1 MKNSRNYHDQVNIDN
16 VQKLRTLQEQLPS
29 FCRQF
34 FRGIEPTTASRT
46 RIAYAYDLGVFFE
59 FLHTHNSVCRKM
71 EITEFPLSLLDQ
83 IGREDIE
90 EYLEYLSYYRYLVL
104 PLKVISLLNHIYM
117 ENYCMES

>member
-1 MKNSRNYHDQVNIDN
+1 MKNSRNYHDQVNIEN
-16 VQKLRTLQEQLPS
+16 VQKLRSLLEQLPA

-46 RIAYAYDLGVFFE
+46 RIAYAYDLGVFFA

-83 IGREDIE
+83 IGRE
-90 EYLEYLSYYRYLVL
+90 R
-104 PLKVISLLNHIYM
+104 
-117 ENYCMES
+117 